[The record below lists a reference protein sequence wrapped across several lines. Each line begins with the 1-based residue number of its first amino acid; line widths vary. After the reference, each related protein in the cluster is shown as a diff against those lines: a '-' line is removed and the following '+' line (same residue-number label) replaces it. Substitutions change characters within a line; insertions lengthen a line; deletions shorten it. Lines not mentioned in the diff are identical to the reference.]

1 MKILFLEFDEFKEH
15 FEKTCKWHHFPVYW
29 GGFSISLCSHK
40 DMVSRSHP
48 NKIEVFKSLQMG
60 KFE

>member
-15 FEKTCKWHHFPVYW
+15 FEKTCKRHHFPVYW
-29 GGFSISLCSHK
+29 GGFSISLCPHK

-60 KFE
+60 KFG